1 MSPLARRVLRSL
13 RRRGLLTAEERVA
26 IAVSGGSDSVALV
39 FLLREIASAGDL
51 TVAGLVHLNHGLR
64 GQESN
69 DDETFCR
76 TLAAR
81 IGWPIVVSQVD
92 AAALA
97 GARSQSIESACRT
110 ARYRFF
116 EDAMRELPAD
126 VVATGHTLD
135 DQAETVLLRLLRGA
149 GTRGLSGIR
158 ARRGPF
164 VRPLLAF
171 RRDELRQYLST
182 IDESFREDSSN
193 QDLAIAR
200 NRVRHELMP
209 VIARVAPAGPRALAR
224 LAALAR
230 DDDNFLQEAAIKAS
244 HSLVLSTKGAR
255 TAPPDARPGSFLCI
269 DCRALAGLPPAVG
282 RRVAREFLSSVR
294 PAASL
299 TSRHIEAVREL
310 AAADKPNG
318 HLDLPGLVV
327 ERQGDV
333 LTICGEVRG
342 GQASGVHGPSDAGRG
357 LKERAGFHQPL
368 DVPGVIEVPEAGVRI
383 EASMCETPGRIVWSR
398 DRNVALLQAAS
409 MQLPLAVRSRR
420 PGDRFRPLGAP
431 GRRKLQDVLT
441 DRKIPRTGRDLV
453 PIVVDAAD
461 RIVWVVGVAI
471 AEECRVTTPESGVV
485 ILEVRDLRN

>member
-13 RRRGLLTAEERVA
+13 RRRGLLTADERVA

-39 FLLREIASAGDL
+39 FLLREIAAAGDL
-51 TVAGLVHLNHGLR
+51 QVAGLVHLNHGLR

-69 DDETFCR
+69 DDEAFCR
-76 TLAAR
+76 ALASR

-97 GARSQSIESACRT
+97 REESQSIESACRT
-110 ARYRFF
+110 TRYRFF

-149 GTRGLSGIR
+149 GTRGLAGIR

-164 VRPLLAF
+164 VRPLLTF
-171 RRDELRQYLST
+171 RRDDLREYVAT
-182 IDESFREDSSN
+182 IGESFREDSSN
-193 QDLAIAR
+193 RDLAIAR
-200 NRVRHELMP
+200 NKIRHELMP
-209 VIARVAPAGPRALAR
+209 VIARVAPAGARALAR
-224 LAALAR
+224 VAALAR
-230 DDDNFLQEAAIKAS
+230 DDEDFLQETAIKAS
-244 HSLVLSTKGAR
+244 RSLVLSTEGAS
-255 TAPPDARPGSFLCI
+255 TAPPDARPDSPLRL

-282 RRVAREFLSSVR
+282 RRVAREFLSSVHS
-294 PAASL
+294 AASL

-310 AAADKPNG
+310 AGADKPNG

-327 ERQGDV
+327 ERCGDV
-333 LTICGEVRG
+333 LTICAG
-342 GQASGVHGPSDAGRG
+342 GGHASGAHGPSAAGRG
-357 LKERAGFHQPL
+357 LKKRAGFHQPL

-383 EASMCETPGRIVWSR
+383 EASMCEAPGRIVLGR
-398 DRNVALLQAAS
+398 DRNVAMLQAAS
-409 MQLPLAVRSRR
+409 IQLPLAVRSRR

-431 GRRKLQDVLT
+431 GRRKLQDLLT
-441 DRKIPRTGRDLV
+441 DRKVPRTRRDLV

-471 AEECRVTTPESGVV
+471 AEECRVTAPESGVV
-485 ILEVRDLRN
+485 TLEVRDLRN

>member
-13 RRRGLLTAEERVA
+13 RRRGLLSGDERVA
-26 IAVSGGSDSVALV
+26 VAVSGGSDSVALA
-39 FLLREIASAGDL
+39 FLLREIALAGDL

-76 TLAAR
+76 AMASR
-81 IGWPIVVSQVD
+81 IGWPIAVSQVD

-97 GARSQSIESACRT
+97 RTQSQSIESACRI

-116 EDAMRELPAD
+116 EEAMRDLPAD

-149 GTRGLSGIR
+149 GTRGLAGIR

-171 RRDELRQYLST
+171 RRDELREYLT
-182 IDESFREDSSN
+182 KIGESFREDSSN
-193 QDLAIAR
+193 RDLAIAR

-209 VIARVAPAGPRALAR
+209 AIARVAPGGSRALAR

-230 DDDNFLQEAAIKAS
+230 DDEDFLQAEAIKAS
-244 HSLVLSTKGAR
+244 RSLVLSTRGAKPS
-255 TAPPDARPGSFLCI
+255 APGAAPDSPLRI

-282 RRVAREFLSSVR
+282 RRVAREFLSSVQ

-327 ERQGDV
+327 ERTGNV
-333 LTICGEVRG
+333 LTICAGG
-342 GQASGVHGPSDAGRG
+342 GQPSGTRGPSAGGRG

-368 DVPGVIEVPEAGVRI
+368 DVPGVIDMPEVGVRI
-383 EASMCETPGRIVWSR
+383 EASIREATGRVVLGR
-398 DRNVALLQAAS
+398 DRNVAMLQAAS
-409 MQLPLAVRSRR
+409 IRLPLAVRSRR

-431 GRRKLQDVLT
+431 GRRKLQDLLT
-441 DRKIPRTGRDLV
+441 DRKVPRARRDIV

-471 AEECRVTTPESGVV
+471 AEECRVTAPEAGVV